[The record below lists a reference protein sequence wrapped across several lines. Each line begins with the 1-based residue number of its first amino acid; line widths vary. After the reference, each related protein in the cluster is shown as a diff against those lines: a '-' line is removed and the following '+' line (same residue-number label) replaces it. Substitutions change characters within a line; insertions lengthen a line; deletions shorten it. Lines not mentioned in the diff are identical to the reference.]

1 MSVSGQADP
10 ADLPQAEKG
19 PRGRMRR
26 LMLETAVR
34 LMQSGVMPSVSE
46 VGEAAGVSRATAYRH
61 FPSQAAM
68 IQAAV
73 DEALGPILR
82 FEPASAD
89 PQERVRR
96 LIEFAF
102 PRMESYEA
110 THRAALLVA
119 LDQWLRRQ
127 AGTLGEEPRVVRGN
141 RRGLLRAA
149 LDPLKEPLGRKGA
162 ERVAQALSLIFG
174 IEAIIVLKDIW
185 GLDRAEAQ
193 DVIAWTAQALIGAAL
208 KEAGTEGE
216 AEPARREKKNG
227 NANAAA
233 RPRGKGG

>member
-1 MSVSGQADP
+1 MSVSGQADVRE
-10 ADLPQAEKG
+10 QGSEKG

-26 LMLETAVR
+26 LMLDTAVR

-61 FPSQAAM
+61 FPSQAAL

-73 DEALGPILR
+73 DDALGPILSY
-82 FEPASAD
+82 EPSSTD
-89 PQERVRR
+89 PRERVTG

-102 PRMESYEA
+102 PRMESFEA
-110 THRAALLVA
+110 THRAALLLA

-149 LDPLKEPLGRKGA
+149 VEPLKDVLGRAGT
-162 ERVAQALSLIFG
+162 ERVAQAMSLIFG

-185 GLDRAEAQ
+185 GLDAAEAQ
-193 DVIAWTAQALIGAAL
+193 DVIVWTAQALIGVAL
-208 KEAGTEGE
+208 RDAGAEGE
-216 AEPARREKKNG
+216 TAPAAKPRGVRKTG
-227 NANAAA
+227 AAT
-233 RPRGKGG
+233 RPRVKGG